1 MKTFI
6 YTLRKFTLMQEKCK
20 IGIVFLS
27 PSSGA
32 LGEPPKSEELF
43 KEREKRIMQKLNQ
56 LFPDILFES
65 YTVRNLE
72 ELSEAL
78 NKSRDVIGYVAF
90 LLNSLYGLAKP
101 IIDSDKPVILIAETY
116 GGAGDFLLDY
126 NRAQIENKKVIG
138 VVTRDIEDE
147 NLLKRYITYL
157 YVIYK
162 LHHSRILFILSPG
175 VRTLTRSEFP
185 LSVDLY
191 SYLKRIQSIFGITSI
206 MLESG
211 EFVQKYY
218 NKVSDDEARKV
229 ADNWIKMAK
238 EIVEKDTKEIIKSAK
253 LYLAMKNAI
262 KDYNADAIAIDC
274 ITLYRNGFLD
284 AWPCLGYME
293 LIRRDEAIPVCE
305 ADAFSA
311 ALLLLMKHLAN
322 RPGFINDPSP
332 DIIRG
337 EIVYYH
343 CFAPITP
350 YGYGDQKV
358 VPYTITP
365 AHLGGK
371 KASIYVEAPT
381 GETVTVVGLS
391 PEERIITIHTA
402 EVVRNEYSELACS
415 TKIIGRANVAAIINN
430 YNWRA
435 GWHRVLFY
443 GDWRDQLREVALLL
457 GLRVIEE
464 DKKD

>member
-1 MKTFI
+1 
-6 YTLRKFTLMQEKCK
+6 MQEKCK
-20 IGIVFLS
+20 LGILFLS
-27 PSSGA
+27 PLSGA
-32 LGEPPKSEELF
+32 LGEPPKSGELF
-43 KEREKRIMQKLNQ
+43 KEKQKRIMQKLSQ
-56 LFPDILFES
+56 LFPDIQFEA
-65 YTVRNLE
+65 YTVRDLD

-78 NKSRDVIGYVAF
+78 NKSRDAVGYVAF

-126 NRAQIENKKVIG
+126 SRARIRNKKVIG
-138 VVTRDIEDE
+138 VVTRNIEDE

-157 YVIYK
+157 YVIHK

-175 VRTLTRSEFP
+175 VRTLAKAEFP
-185 LSVDLY
+185 LSIDLY
-191 SYLKRIQSIFGITSI
+191 NYLKRIQSIFGITSI
-206 MLESG
+206 ILESG

-229 ADNWIKMAK
+229 ADNWIKTAK
-238 EIVEKDTKEIIKSAK
+238 NVVERDRDEIVKSAK

-311 ALLLLMKHLAN
+311 AILLLMKNLTN

-332 DIIRG
+332 DMIKN

-350 YGYGDQKV
+350 YGYGDRKV
-358 VPYTITP
+358 VPYTIMP

-371 KASIYVEAPT
+371 KASIYVEAPV
-381 GETVTVVGLS
+381 GETVTIVGLS
-391 PEERIITIHTA
+391 PEESIMTIHTA
-402 EVVRNEYSELACS
+402 EVLRNEYSELACS
-415 TKIIGRANVAAIINN
+415 TKIVGRANVTKIVNN
-430 YNWRA
+430 YSWRA

-443 GDWRDQLREVALLL
+443 GDWRDRLKEIAILL
-457 GLRVIEE
+457 GLKVIEE
-464 DKKD
+464 DK

>member
-1 MKTFI
+1 
-6 YTLRKFTLMQEKCK
+6 MQEKCK
-20 IGIVFLS
+20 LGILFLS
-27 PSSGA
+27 PLSGA
-32 LGEPPKSEELF
+32 LGEPPKSGELF
-43 KEREKRIMQKLNQ
+43 KERQKRIMQKLNQ
-56 LFPDILFES
+56 LFPDIQFEV
-65 YTVRNLE
+65 YTIRDLD

-126 NRAQIENKKVIG
+126 SRARIENKKVIG
-138 VVTRDIEDE
+138 IVTRNVEDE
-147 NLLKRYITYL
+147 DLLKRYITYL

-162 LHHSRILFILSPG
+162 LHHSRVLFILSPG
-175 VRTLTRSEFP
+175 VRTLTRAEFP

-206 MLESG
+206 ILESG

-238 EIVEKDTKEIIKSAK
+238 EVVERDMGEIIKSAK
-253 LYLAMKNAI
+253 LYLAIKNAI
-262 KDYNADAIAIDC
+262 KDYNADAIAMDC

-311 ALLLLMKHLAN
+311 AILLLMKNLTN

-332 DIIRG
+332 DMIKN

-350 YGYGDQKV
+350 YGYGDRKV
-358 VPYTITP
+358 VPYTIMS

-371 KASIYVEAPT
+371 KASIYVEAPV
-381 GETVTVVGLS
+381 GETVTIIGLS
-391 PEERIITIHTA
+391 PEERILTIHTA
-402 EVVRNEYSELACS
+402 EVLRNECSELACS
-415 TKIIGRANVAAIINN
+415 TKIIGRANVTKIVNN
-430 YNWRA
+430 YSWRA

-443 GDWRDQLREVALLL
+443 GDWRNQLKEIAVLL
-457 GLRVIEE
+457 GLKIIEE
-464 DKKD
+464 DK